1 MRVEA
6 RAARSEAARA
16 GSILTDDRGVGL
28 VPTATGFV
36 VFLVFLLLAVQVLYG
51 LYATSTVRGAV
62 NDAASR
68 AANGVAGE
76 AALARLADDAERS
89 LGRMGGRTTI
99 LLRLE
104 DDDGDGVP
112 DVVVGSA
119 LADPPRFVPP
129 PLSGV
134 AGLDDIDV
142 SVRVRIERFR

>member
-1 MRVEA
+1 M
-6 RAARSEAARA
+6 
-16 GSILTDDRGVGL
+16 TDDRGVGT
-28 VPTATGFV
+28 VPTAVGFV

-51 LYATSTVRGAV
+51 LYATSTVRGAL

-68 AANGVAGE
+68 AANGAAGD
-76 AALARLADDAERS
+76 ADLARLADDAERS
-89 LGRMGGRTTI
+89 LGPMGRRTTI

-104 DDDGDGVP
+104 DDDADGVP

>member
-1 MRVEA
+1 M
-6 RAARSEAARA
+6 
-16 GSILTDDRGVGL
+16 LTDDRGVGM
-28 VPTATGFV
+28 VSTAAGFL

-51 LYATSTVRGAV
+51 LYATSTVRGAL

-68 AANGVAGE
+68 AANGVVGE
-76 AALARLADDAERS
+76 AELARLADDAERS
-89 LGRMGGRTTI
+89 LGPMGGRTTI

-104 DDDGDGVP
+104 DDDADGVP

-129 PLSGV
+129 GLSGV
-134 AGLDDIDV
+134 VGLDDIDV

>member
-1 MRVEA
+1 M
-6 RAARSEAARA
+6 
-16 GSILTDDRGVGL
+16 LTDDRGVGM
-28 VPTATGFV
+28 VSTAAGFL

-51 LYATSTVRGAV
+51 LYATSTVRGALD
-62 NDAASR
+62 DAASR

-76 AALARLADDAERS
+76 AELARLADDAERS
-89 LGRMGGRTTI
+89 LGPMGGRTTI

-104 DDDGDGVP
+104 DDDADGVP
-112 DVVVGSA
+112 DIVFGSA

-129 PLSGV
+129 GLSGI

>member
-1 MRVEA
+1 VGPQA
-6 RAARSEAARA
+6 NLVDHHAAHRDGVPATA
-16 GSILTDDRGVGL
+16 GPLRL
-28 VPTATGFV
+28 E
-36 VFLVFLLLAVQVLYG
+36 LLGHFPHLGDEL
-51 LYATSTVRGAV
+51 ATSTVRGAL

-68 AANGVAGE
+68 AANGRAGE
-76 AALARLADDAERS
+76 AELARLADDAERS
-89 LGRMGGRTTI
+89 LGPMGGRTTI

-104 DDDGDGVP
+104 DDDADGVP

-129 PLSGV
+129 GLSGV

>member
-1 MRVEA
+1 M
-6 RAARSEAARA
+6 
-16 GSILTDDRGVGL
+16 LTDDRGVGM
-28 VPTATGFV
+28 VSTAAGFL

-51 LYATSTVRGAV
+51 LYATSTVRGAL

-76 AALARLADDAERS
+76 AELARLADDAERS
-89 LGRMGGRTTI
+89 LGPMGGRTTI

-104 DDDGDGVP
+104 DDDADGVP

-129 PLSGV
+129 GLSGI

>member
-16 GSILTDDRGVGL
+16 GNMSRDDRGVGM
-28 VPTATGFV
+28 VPTAAGFL

-51 LYATSTVRGAV
+51 LYATSTVRGAL

-68 AANGVAGE
+68 AANGAATE
-76 AALARLADDAERS
+76 AELARLADDAERS
-89 LGRMGGRTTI
+89 LGPMGDRTTI
-99 LLRLE
+99 LLRLV
-104 DDDGDGVP
+104 DDDADGVP
-112 DVVVGSA
+112 DLVAGSA
-119 LADPPRFVPP
+119 VADPPRFVPP
-129 PLSGV
+129 PLGRV

>member
-1 MRVEA
+1 M
-6 RAARSEAARA
+6 
-16 GSILTDDRGVGL
+16 LTDDRGVGM
-28 VPTATGFV
+28 VSTAAGFL

-51 LYATSTVRGAV
+51 LYATSTVRGAL

-76 AALARLADDAERS
+76 AELARLADDAERS
-89 LGRMGGRTTI
+89 LGPMGGRTTI

-104 DDDGDGVP
+104 DDDADGVP
-112 DVVVGSA
+112 DIVVGSA

-129 PLSGV
+129 GLSGI

>member
-1 MRVEA
+1 M
-6 RAARSEAARA
+6 
-16 GSILTDDRGVGL
+16 TDDRGVGM
-28 VPTATGFV
+28 VPTAAGFL

-51 LYATSTVRGAV
+51 LYATSTVRGAL

-68 AANGVAGE
+68 AANGLAGE
-76 AALARLADDAERS
+76 AELARLADDAERS
-89 LGRMGGRTTI
+89 LGPMGGRTTI
-99 LLRLE
+99 LLRLV
-104 DDDGDGVP
+104 DDDADGVP

-129 PLSGV
+129 GLSGI

>member
-1 MRVEA
+1 M
-6 RAARSEAARA
+6 
-16 GSILTDDRGVGL
+16 LTDDRGVGM
-28 VPTATGFV
+28 VPTAVGFV

-51 LYATSTVRGAV
+51 LYATSTVRGAL

-68 AANGVAGE
+68 AANGAAGE
-76 AALARLADDAERS
+76 AELTRLADEAERS
-89 LGRMGGRTTI
+89 LGPMGRRTTI

-104 DDDGDGVP
+104 DHDADGVP

>member
-1 MRVEA
+1 M
-6 RAARSEAARA
+6 
-16 GSILTDDRGVGL
+16 TDDRGVGT
-28 VPTATGFV
+28 VPTAVGFV
-36 VFLVFLLLAVQVLYG
+36 VFLVFLLLVVQVLYG
-51 LYATSTVRGAV
+51 LYATATVRGAL

-68 AANGVAGE
+68 AANGAAGD
-76 AALARLADDAERS
+76 ADLTRLADDAERS
-89 LGRMGGRTTI
+89 LGPMGRRTTI

-104 DDDGDGVP
+104 DDDADGVP

>member
-1 MRVEA
+1 M
-6 RAARSEAARA
+6 
-16 GSILTDDRGVGL
+16 TDDRGVGT
-28 VPTATGFV
+28 VPTAVGFV

-51 LYATSTVRGAV
+51 LYATSTVRGAL

-68 AANGVAGE
+68 AANGAAGD
-76 AALARLADDAERS
+76 ADLARLADDAERS
-89 LGRMGGRTTI
+89 LGPMGRRTTI
-99 LLRLE
+99 LLRFE
-104 DDDGDGVP
+104 DDDADGVP

>member
-1 MRVEA
+1 M
-6 RAARSEAARA
+6 
-16 GSILTDDRGVGL
+16 LTDDRGVGV
-28 VPTATGFV
+28 VPTAVGFV

-51 LYATSTVRGAV
+51 LYATSTVRGAL

-68 AANGVAGE
+68 AANGAAGE
-76 AALARLADDAERS
+76 AELTRLADEAERS
-89 LGRMGGRTTI
+89 LGPMGRRTTI

-104 DDDGDGVP
+104 DDDADGVP

>member
-1 MRVEA
+1 M
-6 RAARSEAARA
+6 
-16 GSILTDDRGVGL
+16 LTDDRGVGM
-28 VPTATGFV
+28 VPTAAGFL

-51 LYATSTVRGAV
+51 LYATSTVRGAL

-76 AALARLADDAERS
+76 AELARLADDAERS
-89 LGRMGGRTTI
+89 LGPMGERTTI
-99 LLRLE
+99 LLRLV
-104 DDDGDGVP
+104 DDDADGVP

-129 PLSGV
+129 GLSGV
-134 AGLDDIDV
+134 GGLDDIDV